1 LQYACFFQVQVSE
14 NDISRDV
21 RNCVVFLIYFSILCK
36 LFSFFFHV
44 YANSFRLWNIFFIF
58 SIHATDISQDVKSC
72 VAFVKGM
79 FGQVWIGIFFRQITD
94 NNPIHICFS
103 IWCQWRNVS
112 LNSWL
117 HSVSAANKC
126 KSWKKCRKKK
136 TLHHKTKTSIQQ
148 NSLSSLWWSLLI
160 AMNNNHER
168 SCFFVRLYSGKSTVY
183 LSESK
188 SRHVSSAEL
197 DYKRLVQ
204 TGNTRF
210 PTCHR
215 EKSRIILVSGQ
226 WLSEMLLLR
235 CVFVTF
241 GV

>member
-1 LQYACFFQVQVSE
+1 MQTFLFLF
-14 NDISRDV
+14 SR
-21 RNCVVFLIYFSILCK
+21 LCK
-36 LFSFFFHV
+36 LFSVMKYFFHIS
-44 YANSFRLWNIFFIF
+44 NSCNRYF
-58 SIHATDISQDVKSC
+58 SRRQKLRSFCQ
-72 VAFVKGM
+72 GN
-79 FGQVWIGIFFRQITD
+79 VWAGLNWDFFRQITD